1 MVGKLRI
8 LVPMKGLI
16 DPTAELKRLAK
27 SQEKLQKQADGIA
40 RKLANEG
47 FVSKAPAEVVEAE
60 KVKLEELEGQLK
72 VMADQMAQLEAL

>member
-1 MVGKLRI
+1 MVLF
-8 LVPMKGLI
+8 
-16 DPTAELKRLAK
+16 
-27 SQEKLQKQADGIA
+27 QEKLQKQADGIA